1 MMKTDADIKRDVEL
15 ELKWD
20 PDIDATDIAVSVK
33 DGVVALTGFVRSYAQ
48 KTQAERDAK
57 RVSGVVAVANDIEV
71 RLPVLNQRPDPEIAR
86 DAVASLKR
94 ELPYSYEAI
103 KAVVEDGWVT
113 LEGDLEWHYQR
124 ERAENAVRYLKG
136 VKGVTNKIVLKPRV
150 APADVKAKIQQAF
163 QRSAEVDAGN
173 IIVETSGSVVT
184 LRGAVRSWAE
194 RQEAERAAYAAPG
207 VTKVDNRITIDP
219 SLATSTTARRAA

>member
-1 MMKTDADIKRDVEL
+1 
-15 ELKWD
+15 
-20 PDIDATDIAVSVK
+20 
-33 DGVVALTGFVRSYAQ
+33 
-48 KTQAERDAK
+48 
-57 RVSGVVAVANDIEV
+57 VVAVANDIEV

-94 ELPYSYEAI
+94 ELPYSYEGI